1 VYIVYHFKKNFINL
15 LNSKKMRNLSSFKGV
30 TLNTEELR
38 QIEGG
43 GNIPI
48 LRLTG
53 VLDGIPHNTHLYF
66 FKWRIF

>member
-1 VYIVYHFKKNFINL
+1 
-15 LNSKKMRNLSSFKGV
+15 MRNLSSFKGV

-53 VLDGIPHNTHLYF
+53 VLVRWNPSQHSS
-66 FKWRIF
+66 IFLQMENILIFQELLLKKEALFLS